1 MTTPNEPFDLLHP
14 QPLLIVI
21 SGPSG
26 IGKDS
31 VLNELKR
38 RGLPFHFVVTANTRK
53 PRPEEVHGQDYLFMT
68 RKEFKEGVKRG
79 DFIEHAKVY
88 NDLKGI
94 PRWQVDD
101 AIKSGQDVVLR
112 VDVQGAETIR
122 GLYPEA
128 VMIYLIPRNY
138 DEWYNR
144 LVNRKTESAEDL
156 ATRVEISIK
165 EVDKI
170 GIFDYLVVNA
180 ENLLCQAVDDIIG
193 IVRTEHLAV
202 KHRKIN

>member
-1 MTTPNEPFDLLHP
+1 MTSQSEPFDLLHP

-38 RGLPFHFVVTANTRK
+38 RGLPFHFVVTANTRA
-53 PRPEEVHGQDYLFMT
+53 PRPEEVHGVDYLFMS
-68 RKEFKEGVKRG
+68 REEFLAGVERG
-79 DFIEHAKVY
+79 EFLEHAKVY

-94 PRWQVDD
+94 PRWQVDN
-101 AIKSGQDVVLR
+101 ALKSGKDVLLR

-128 VMIYLIPRNY
+128 VLIYLIPRNY
-138 DEWYNR
+138 AEWYNR
-144 LVNRKTESAEDL
+144 LVCRKTESEEDL
-156 ATRVEISIK
+156 KTRVEISVR
-165 EVDKI
+165 EVEKI
-170 GIFDYLVVNA
+170 GIFDYVVVNA
-180 ENLLCQAVDDIIG
+180 ENLLCQAVDDIIS
-193 IVRTEHLAV
+193 IIRTEHLAV
-202 KHRKIN
+202 NHRKIV

>member
-1 MTTPNEPFDLLHP
+1 MTTPEEPFDLLQP

-31 VLNELKR
+31 VLQELKQ
-38 RGLPFHFVVTANTRK
+38 RGLPFHFVVTANTRS
-53 PRPEEVHGQDYLFMT
+53 PRSDEVDGRDYIFMSREEFLA
-68 RKEFKEGVKRG
+68 GVERG

-94 PRWQVDD
+94 PRWQIED
-101 AIKSGQDVVLR
+101 ALESGKDVVLR

-122 GLYPEA
+122 SLYPEA
-128 VMIYLIPRNY
+128 VLIFLIPRTYN
-138 DEWYNR
+138 EWYER
-144 LVNRKTESAEDL
+144 LVNRKTENLEDL
-156 ATRVEISIK
+156 QARIEISVK
-165 EVDKI
+165 EVDKV

-180 ENLLCQAVDDIIG
+180 ENLLCQAVDDIIS
-193 IVRTEHLAV
+193 IIRAEHLAV
-202 KHRKIN
+202 KHRKIL

>member
-1 MTTPNEPFDLLHP
+1 MTTPEEPFNLLQP

-31 VLNELKR
+31 VLQELKQ
-38 RGLPFHFVVTANTRK
+38 RGLPFHFVVTANTRS
-53 PRPEEVHGQDYLFMT
+53 PRSDEIDGRDYIFMSREEFLA
-68 RKEFKEGVKRG
+68 GVERG

-94 PRWQVDD
+94 PRWQIED
-101 AIKSGQDVVLR
+101 ALESGKDVVLR

-122 GLYPEA
+122 SLYPEA
-128 VMIYLIPRNY
+128 VLIFLIPRTYN
-138 DEWYNR
+138 EWYER
-144 LVNRKTESAEDL
+144 LVNRKTESTEDL
-156 ATRVEISIK
+156 QSRIEISVK
-165 EVDKI
+165 EVDKV

-180 ENLLCQAVDDIIG
+180 ENLLCQAVDDIIS
-193 IVRTEHLAV
+193 IIRAEHLAV
-202 KHRKIN
+202 KHRKIV

>member
-1 MTTPNEPFDLLHP
+1 MTSQSEPFDLLHP

-38 RGLPFHFVVTANTRK
+38 RGLPFHFVVTANTRE
-53 PRPEEVHGQDYLFMT
+53 PRPEEVHGVDYLFMS
-68 RKEFKEGVKRG
+68 REEFLAGVERG
-79 DFIEHAKVY
+79 EFLEHAKVY

-94 PRWQVDD
+94 PRWQVDN
-101 AIKSGQDVVLR
+101 ALKSGKDVLLR

-128 VMIYLIPRNY
+128 VLIYLIPRNY
-138 DEWYNR
+138 AEWYNR
-144 LVNRKTESAEDL
+144 LVCRKTESAEDL
-156 ATRVEISIK
+156 KTRVEISVR
-165 EVDKI
+165 EVEKI
-170 GIFDYLVVNA
+170 GIFDYVVVNA
-180 ENLLCQAVDDIIG
+180 ENLLCQAVDDIIS
-193 IVRTEHLAV
+193 IIRTEHLAV
-202 KHRKIN
+202 NHRKIV

>member
-1 MTTPNEPFDLLHP
+1 MTSQAEPFDLLHP

-38 RGLPFHFVVTANTRK
+38 RGLPLHFVVTANTRE
-53 PRPEEVHGQDYLFMT
+53 PRPEEVHGVDYFFMT
-68 RKEFKEGVKRG
+68 REEFLAGVERG
-79 DFIEHAKVY
+79 EFLEHAKVY

-94 PRWQVDD
+94 PRWQVDN
-101 AIKSGQDVVLR
+101 ALKSGKDVVLR

-128 VMIYLIPRNY
+128 VLIYLIPRNY

-144 LVNRKTESAEDL
+144 LVCRKTESAEDIK
-156 ATRVEISIK
+156 TRVEISVK
-165 EVDKI
+165 EVEKI
-170 GIFDYLVVNA
+170 DIFDYLVVNA

-193 IVRTEHLAV
+193 IIRTEHIAV
-202 KHRKIN
+202 NHRKIV

>member
-1 MTTPNEPFDLLHP
+1 MTSQAEPFDLLHP

-31 VLNELKR
+31 VLNELKH
-38 RGLPFHFVVTANTRK
+38 RGLPFHFVVTANTRE
-53 PRPEEVHGQDYLFMT
+53 PRPEEVHGVDYFFMT
-68 RKEFKEGVKRG
+68 REEFLAGVERG
-79 DFIEHAKVY
+79 EFLEHAKVY

-94 PRWQVDD
+94 PRWQVDN
-101 AIKSGQDVVLR
+101 ALKSGKDVVLR

-128 VMIYLIPRNY
+128 VLIYLIPRNY
-138 DEWYNR
+138 DEWYTR
-144 LVNRKTESAEDL
+144 LVCRKTESAEDIK
-156 ATRVEISIK
+156 TRVEISVK
-165 EVDKI
+165 EVEKI
-170 GIFDYLVVNA
+170 DIFDYLVVNA

-193 IVRTEHLAV
+193 IIRTEHLAV
-202 KHRKIN
+202 NHRKIV

>member
-1 MTTPNEPFDLLHP
+1 MTVPEEPFDLLHP
-14 QPLLIVI
+14 KPLLIVI

-31 VLNELKR
+31 VLQELKR
-38 RGLPFHFVVTANTRK
+38 RNLPLHFVITATSRP
-53 PRPEEVHGQDYLFMT
+53 PRPEEVEGKDYFFLT
-68 RKEFKEGVKRG
+68 REEFEARIARG
-79 DFIEHAKVY
+79 EFIEHALVY

-94 PRWQVDD
+94 PRSQIED
-101 AIKSGQDVVLR
+101 AIRSGKDVVLR

-122 GLYPEA
+122 NLYPESLL
-128 VMIYLIPRNY
+128 IYLIPRSY
-138 DEWYNR
+138 DEWYER

-156 ATRVEISIK
+156 KTRVEISIK

-180 ENLLCQAVDDIIG
+180 KNLLCQAVDDIESI
-193 IVRTEHLAV
+193 IRAEHLAI
-202 KHRKIN
+202 KHRKIL

>member
-1 MTTPNEPFDLLHP
+1 MTSKAEPFDLLHP

-38 RGLPFHFVVTANTRK
+38 RELPFHFVVTANTRA
-53 PRPEEVHGQDYLFMT
+53 PRPEEVHGRDYLFMS
-68 RKEFKEGVKRG
+68 REEFLAGVERG

-94 PRWQVDD
+94 PRWQVEE
-101 AIKSGQDVVLR
+101 ALKSGKDVVLR

-128 VMIYLIPRNY
+128 VLIYLIPSNY
-138 DEWYNR
+138 AEWYQR
-144 LVNRKTESAEDL
+144 LVDRKTESEDDL
-156 ATRVEISIK
+156 KTRVEISIK
-165 EVDKI
+165 EVEKI
-170 GIFDYLVVNA
+170 DIFDYLVVNA

-193 IVRTEHLAV
+193 IIRTEHLAV
-202 KHRKIN
+202 THRKII

>member
-1 MTTPNEPFDLLHP
+1 MTSQSEPFDLLHP

-38 RGLPFHFVVTANTRK
+38 RGLPFHFVVTANTRA
-53 PRPEEVHGQDYLFMT
+53 PRPEEVHGVDYLFMS
-68 RKEFKEGVKRG
+68 REEFLAGVERG
-79 DFIEHAKVY
+79 EFLEHAKVY

-94 PRWQVDD
+94 PRWQVDN
-101 AIKSGQDVVLR
+101 ALKSGKDVLLR

-128 VMIYLIPRNY
+128 VLIYLIPRNY
-138 DEWYNR
+138 AEWYNR
-144 LVNRKTESAEDL
+144 LVCRKTESAEDL
-156 ATRVEISIK
+156 KTRVEISVR
-165 EVDKI
+165 EVEKI
-170 GIFDYLVVNA
+170 GIFDYVVVNA
-180 ENLLCQAVDDIIG
+180 ENLLCQAVDDIIS
-193 IVRTEHLAV
+193 IIRTEHLAV
-202 KHRKIN
+202 NHRKIV